1 MRKCSLRRKPMKM
14 ALGFNWGDLTLQTY
28 RTTTVR
34 SQLLIIRFVNH
45 VVFNKLIRVECMLYK
60 YIHSTLISQLVH
72 NVLSHIKVNL
82 FNNFEGQYW
91 KETVIHYVMALGLFK
106 SLPIWIHIARCYGSS
121 ISAFYLQSK
130 WFLHGWQTTV
140 LCTYSF

>member
-1 MRKCSLRRKPMKM
+1 MKM

-82 FNNFEGQYW
+82 FNNFEGQY
-91 KETVIHYVMALGLFK
+91 
-106 SLPIWIHIARCYGSS
+106 
-121 ISAFYLQSK
+121 
-130 WFLHGWQTTV
+130 
-140 LCTYSF
+140 